1 MRRVRLY
8 ADIKKKN
15 LSFEANPN
23 HKGRQFTQTL
33 NLKLKKKRKEK
44 TKSNKGTRST
54 RSTQKTN

>member
-1 MRRVRLY
+1 MQIL
-8 ADIKKKN
+8 KKKI

-23 HKGRQFTQTL
+23 HKERQFTQTL
-33 NLKLKKKRKEK
+33 NLKKKKKEK